1 MCEAADEELRRE
13 QTEAIRVAYVAVTR
27 ARDLLVLPTCGD
39 QPIEGWLEVLD
50 PMLYPPDSAR
60 GQSKPASYCPTF
72 GDDSVL
78 DREPKGSP
86 PALGS
91 VRPGLHHP
99 TADGPPVVWWDP
111 ATLSLDVEEQA
122 SLQHQRILQADPDG
136 TVATESEESYAAW
149 KLARE
154 TLIIHASHPSMS
166 VRTVTSL
173 ARAAPA
179 EASPKESTATA
190 AGGRARSRPEIAVE
204 TLELGDHERP
214 KGRRFGALVHAL
226 LASIDLDAGVDA
238 IKAGAAINGRLVDA
252 TEEEIQ
258 AAIATVGDVLA
269 HPILRR
275 AAASAG
281 KGQLRRETPVLLRR
295 DDGSL
300 VEGTV
305 DLAFYEDTPDF
316 VGWTVVDFKTD
327 RKVEA
332 MSVYFTQVRVYSEA
346 LCAATG
352 SPARGI
358 ILVF

>member
-1 MCEAADEELRRE
+1 
-13 QTEAIRVAYVAVTR
+13 
-27 ARDLLVLPTCGD
+27 
-39 QPIEGWLEVLD
+39 
-50 PMLYPPDSAR
+50 
-60 GQSKPASYCPTF
+60 
-72 GDDSVL
+72 
-78 DREPKGSP
+78 
-86 PALGS
+86 
-91 VRPGLHHP
+91 
-99 TADGPPVVWWDP
+99 
-111 ATLSLDVEEQA
+111 
-122 SLQHQRILQADPDG
+122 
-136 TVATESEESYAAW
+136 
-149 KLARE
+149 
-154 TLIIHASHPSMS
+154 MS
-166 VRTVTSL
+166 VRTVTAL

-179 EASPKESTATA
+179 EASPKESRATA
-190 AGGRARSRPEIAVE
+190 AEARARSLPQIAVE
-204 TLELGDHERP
+204 TLDLGDHERP

-238 IKAGAAINGRLVDA
+238 INAGAAINGRLVDA

-332 MSVYFTQVRVYSEA
+332 TSVYFTQVRVYLEA